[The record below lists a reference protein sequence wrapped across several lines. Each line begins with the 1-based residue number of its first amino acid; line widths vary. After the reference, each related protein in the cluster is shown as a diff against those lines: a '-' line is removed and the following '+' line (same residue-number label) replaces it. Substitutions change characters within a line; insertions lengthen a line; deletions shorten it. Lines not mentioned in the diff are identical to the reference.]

1 MQFKLIH
8 KGSKEIVDTVG
19 TTSDREAKQYFQL
32 KKRLPLETFDK
43 LYEVKKEEYD
53 RDRPTRF

>member
-8 KGSKEIVDTVG
+8 RGSREAVDSVV
-19 TTSDREAKQYFQL
+19 TSDNRSATQFFQL

-43 LYEVKKEEYD
+43 LYEVVKQND
-53 RDRPTRF
+53 RD

>member
-1 MQFKLIH
+1 MQFKLVH
-8 KGSKEIVDTVG
+8 RGSREAVDSVV
-19 TTSDREAKQYFQL
+19 TSDNRSAAQFFQL

-43 LYEVKKEEYD
+43 LYEVVEQND